1 MNNLRDAALM
11 QNLYILG
18 AISDYFLLPKL
29 QACAFHPL
37 RVDLDS
43 LTLFLPGN
51 DPSVMNCCIFLLCL
65 SR

>member
-1 MNNLRDAALM
+1 M